1 MGQPYHVRR
10 VRRRQTKPPSSS
22 SSTSTTSLW
31 DISEIVVEIMK
42 HNSDSHPAL
51 AACAVVSHR
60 LSEPAL
66 EVLWETME
74 SLDPLFAILAKSVEI
89 ISGQGSPWK
98 KTFVSA
104 FPQYTSRPS

>member
-1 MGQPYHVRR
+1 MAT
-10 VRRRQTKPPSSS
+10 RRRTKPPSSS

-31 DISEIVVEIMK
+31 GISEIVMEIMK

-51 AACAVVSHR
+51 AACAAVSHR